1 MQRIAITG
9 AGGQLGR
16 QLLAALSAGDRE
28 VLALTH
34 ANFDIT
40 APESRRAVI
49 DWRPDVIVNAAA
61 WTDVD
66 GCARDPGRAMAIN
79 GIAPGALAKSA
90 TAHGIRFIQ
99 VSTNEVFDGADLRK
113 YGPDDEP
120 RPINPYG
127 ASKLA
132 AERAVLMADRRHR
145 VVRTAWLFGPGG
157 TNFVTKILAAAQR
170 AAEPGD
176 VLRVVRDEVGNPT
189 WTPALAAAI
198 AAMVEAPGDVP
209 IVHAVG
215 TPPASRLAWAEW
227 ILESAGLQVGIEP
240 VSLAEF
246 SRASTPPMHAVLEPS
261 PGLPSITWRDATSRY
276 VTDLVA
282 VSEAG
287 MAR

>member
-16 QLLAALSAGDRE
+16 QLLQALTDGDRE

-40 APESRRAVI
+40 APASRRALVA
-49 DWRPDVIVNAAA
+49 WRPDVVVNAAA

-79 GIAPGALAKSA
+79 ANGPAALAGALAVQGA
-90 TAHGIRFIQ
+90 RFIQ
-99 VSTNEVFDGADLRK
+99 VSTNEVFDGADQRA
-113 YGPDDEP
+113 YAPEDEP

-132 AERAVLMADRRHR
+132 AERAVLAAGRRNQ

-157 TNFVTKILAAAQR
+157 TNFVTKILAAAR
-170 AAEPGD
+170 DAAEHGGR
-176 VLRVVRDEVGNPT
+176 LRVVEDEVGNPT
-189 WTPALAAAI
+189 WTPALAEAI
-198 AAMVEAPGDVP
+198 SAVVAVADGPP
-209 IVHAVG
+209 IMHAVG
-215 TPPASRLAWAEW
+215 TPPASRLAWAECVVR
-227 ILESAGLQVGIEP
+227 SAGVEAGIDP

-246 SRASTPPMHAVLEPS
+246 SRASTPPPHAVLEPS
-261 PGLPSITWRDATSRY
+261 PGLPEIDWREATERY
-276 VTDLVA
+276 AAQLA
-282 VSEAG
+282 AHAAG
-287 MAR
+287 RAR